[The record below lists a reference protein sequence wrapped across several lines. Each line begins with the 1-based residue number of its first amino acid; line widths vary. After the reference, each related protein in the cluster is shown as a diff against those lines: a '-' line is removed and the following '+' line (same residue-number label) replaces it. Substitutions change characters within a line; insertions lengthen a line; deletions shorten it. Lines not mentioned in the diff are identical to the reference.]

1 MGTDNG
7 LKRIY
12 LDNAATSWP
21 KPPEV
26 YEAVD
31 HWQRT
36 NGTAVGR
43 GVYDTALETGRL
55 VLDARRAVAQL
66 LGASD
71 PSRVVFTL
79 NGTDALHLAIQGLI
93 RPGDHVVTTVV
104 EHNSVLRPLRQ
115 LADGRGVAV
124 THVGC
129 DAEGI
134 VAAEKVIGA
143 LNSKTKFV
151 VVAHASNVTGALQ
164 PVAEIGAELRRRG
177 VTFVVDAAQ
186 TFGEIPFTAEELS
199 CDLLAAPGH
208 KGLLG
213 PLGTGVLY
221 VRPGVEE
228 RLMSIRTGGTGSESN
243 STKQPTTMPDKF
255 ESGNL
260 NVPGIVGLGAGVR
273 WLQARGVAQ
282 VRRHAQTLTL
292 RLCEGLSRIQGV
304 RLLGPRD
311 VERRLGV
318 VSIAIDGYD
327 PQEAAAVLAGS
338 YGIETR
344 AGLHCAPLMHK
355 ALGTDSGGGTLRL
368 STGPFSTESEI
379 DAATAALGD
388 LTASQ

>member
-1 MGTDNG
+1 M
-7 LKRIY
+7 KRIY

-21 KPPEV
+21 KPAEV
-26 YEAVD
+26 YDAVD
-31 HWQRT
+31 RWQRE
-36 NGTAVGR
+36 NGAPSGR
-43 GVYDTALETGRL
+43 GAYDSAAATDKL

-66 LGASD
+66 LGASE
-71 PSRVVFTL
+71 PNRIVFTL

-93 RPGDHVVTTVV
+93 KPGDHVVTTVV

-124 THVGC
+124 AHVGC

-134 VAAEKVIGA
+134 VSAEKVIAA
-143 LNSKTKFV
+143 LNSTTKFV

-164 PVAEIGAELRRRG
+164 PISEIGAELQKRG

-186 TFGEIPFTAEELS
+186 TLGEIPLSVDELH
-199 CDLLAAPGH
+199 CDLLTAPGH

-228 RLMSIRTGGTGSESN
+228 RMMSIRTGGTGTES
-243 STKQPTTMPDKF
+243 SSLKAPTQMPVKF
-255 ESGNL
+255 EAGNL

-273 WLQARGVAQ
+273 WLAERGVAALREQ
-282 VRRHAQTLTL
+282 AIRQT
-292 RLCEGLSRIQGV
+292 E
-304 RLLGPRD
+304 RLLDGLVGLKGLRIVGPQGAQRRVGMVSLV
-311 VERRLGV
+311 VE
-318 VSIAIDGYD
+318 GYD
-327 PQEAAAVLAGS
+327 PQEAAAVLATS

-355 ALGTDSGGGTLRL
+355 ALGTADAGGTLRL
-368 STGPFSTESEI
+368 SLGPLTTDAEI
-379 DAATAALGD
+379 DAALGALRDLVAA
-388 LTASQ
+388 T

>member
-1 MGTDNG
+1 M
-7 LKRIY
+7 KRIY

-21 KPPEV
+21 KPAEV
-26 YEAVD
+26 YDAVD
-31 HWQRT
+31 RWQRE
-36 NGTAVGR
+36 NGAPSGR
-43 GVYDTALETGRL
+43 GAYDSAAATDKL

-66 LGASD
+66 LGASE
-71 PSRVVFTL
+71 PNRIVFTL

-93 RPGDHVVTTVV
+93 KPGDHVVTTVV

-124 THVGC
+124 AHVGC

-134 VAAEKVIGA
+134 VSAEKVIAA

-164 PVAEIGAELRRRG
+164 PISEIGAELQKRG

-186 TFGEIPFTAEELS
+186 TLGEIPLSVDELH
-199 CDLLAAPGH
+199 CDLLTAPGH

-228 RLMSIRTGGTGSESN
+228 RMMSIRTGGTGTES
-243 STKQPTTMPDKF
+243 SSLKAPTQMPVKF
-255 ESGNL
+255 EAGNL

-273 WLQARGVAQ
+273 WLAERGVAALREQ
-282 VRRHAQTLTL
+282 AIRQT
-292 RLCEGLSRIQGV
+292 E
-304 RLLGPRD
+304 RLLDGLVGLKGLRIVGPQGAQRRVGMVSLV
-311 VERRLGV
+311 VE
-318 VSIAIDGYD
+318 GYD
-327 PQEAAAVLAGS
+327 PQEAAAVLATS

-355 ALGTDSGGGTLRL
+355 ALGTADAGGTLRL
-368 STGPFSTESEI
+368 SLGPLTTDAEI
-379 DAATAALGD
+379 DAALGALRDLVAA
-388 LTASQ
+388 T